1 MPARSSAVGSKLGGA
16 EAEMSARRLL
26 AYAAA
31 IGELGDAFFDDA
43 RPGGIVAPP
52 PICVSLEWPV
62 VSGARAREGLGM
74 APEERVRAVH
84 ASQDS
89 SFHRP
94 IRPGDRLRTEGTLVA
109 LRRTRAGAFS
119 LSKLETVDAAT
130 GEPVVTSWSGS
141 IFRGVAVEGEDRVLE
156 EPPPLPERA
165 KAADAAEPPQA
176 AASAGGRL
184 ERVEIRIPRELPHVY
199 TECAEIWNPIHT
211 ERTVALAAGLP
222 DIILH
227 GTATWALASREIVR
241 LRCGGDPT
249 RLKRLHGRF
258 AAMVIPGS
266 SVAVEVGP
274 AQGGAVGFA
283 VRNEQGE
290 EAVSNGCAV
299 IRP

>member
-1 MPARSSAVGSKLGGA
+1 MPAQSSTLGSKLGRA

-74 APEERVRAVH
+74 ASEERIRAVH

-130 GEPVVTSWSGS
+130 GEPVVTSWSSS

-156 EPPPLPERA
+156 EAPPLPA
-165 KAADAAEPPQA
+165 PAES
-176 AASAGGRL
+176 AASAGERPD
-184 ERVEIRIPRELPHVY
+184 RVEIRIPRELPHVY

-266 SVAVEVGP
+266 SISVEIGP
-274 AQGGAVGFA
+274 AHGGAVGFA

-290 EAVSNGCAV
+290 AAISNGCAV